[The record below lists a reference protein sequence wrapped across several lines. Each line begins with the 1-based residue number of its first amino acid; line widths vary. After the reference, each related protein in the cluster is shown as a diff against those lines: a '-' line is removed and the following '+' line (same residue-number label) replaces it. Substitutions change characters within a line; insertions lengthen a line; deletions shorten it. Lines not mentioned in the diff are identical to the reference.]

1 MDTING
7 LLLQANINLDQVA
20 LLTKKICWDFSA
32 VNLLNPGHPAYNLL
46 FLWKNK
52 DFLAAQAQ
60 SKVRGPI
67 SQC

>member
-1 MDTING
+1 M
-7 LLLQANINLDQVA
+7 
-20 LLTKKICWDFSA
+20 LLTKKICLDFSA

-46 FLWKNK
+46 FFSKNK